1 MTKGH
6 VLLGQSGA
14 GAAMKVA
21 FNAMIAVTNESLA
34 ETLVLAERFGV
45 LGDDRQRGRHS
56 ANPTT

>member
-1 MTKGH
+1 
-6 VLLGQSGA
+6 
-14 GAAMKVA
+14 MKVA
-21 FNAMIAVTNESLA
+21 VNAMIAVTNESLA